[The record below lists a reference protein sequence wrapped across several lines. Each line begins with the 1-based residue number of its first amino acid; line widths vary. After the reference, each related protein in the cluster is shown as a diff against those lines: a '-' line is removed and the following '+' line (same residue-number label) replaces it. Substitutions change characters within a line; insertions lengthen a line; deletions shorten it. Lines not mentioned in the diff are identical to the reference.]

1 HGLTE
6 IIRQL
11 KTFSSKRIN
20 KIRNTVSYPVW
31 QRNYY
36 ERIIRNGNELNN
48 IRDYIENNIIQWS
61 FDKEYPQ
68 NI

>member
-1 HGLTE
+1 MTE

-20 KIRNTVSYPVW
+20 KIRNTVGYPVW

-36 ERIIRNGNELNN
+36 ERIIRNDRELNN
-48 IRDYIENNIIQWS
+48 FRDYVKNNIIQ
-61 FDKEYPQ
+61 
-68 NI
+68 